1 LSSGLSNL
9 KIAGVAVLLF
19 FAVLLGVGIHHMI
32 SIGTCS
38 STGYSGDLGPVP
50 YCPKGTGW
58 WFLFLFAGI
67 FGCLAG
73 AGMAGS
79 LAMVFGGIFGAIGVG
94 SFTIILD
101 KHTAGGSKAFGAIFG
116 GCFAVVGIGAWAV
129 IIKNALVV
137 LKGASASG
145 PSQFGGQPGGIV
157 MARPAP
163 TVPSRLGPRP
173 TPPSAVPTHLTP
185 PPPSAPAFESP
196 FGEVAEQQDPI
207 VAAYE
212 AARAS
217 TPSPPPAAQTPI
229 AQPPAPSAQPI
240 IAANAQTLISG
251 MKAIKQQIERDPAAE
266 IAKLGELHAK
276 GILTDAEF
284 AAAKAKLLEQM

>member
-1 LSSGLSNL
+1 MAAGLSNL

-19 FAVLLGVGIHHMI
+19 FSVLLGVGIHHMI

-38 STGYSGDLGPVP
+38 STGYSGNLGPVP

-79 LAMVFGGIFGAIGVG
+79 VAMVFGGIFGAIGIG
-94 SFTIILD
+94 SFTILLD

-116 GCFAVVGIGAWAV
+116 ACFAIVGLIAWAA
-129 IIKNALVV
+129 IIKNALTA
-137 LKGASASG
+137 LRG
-145 PSQFGGQPGGIV
+145 PSPQSMAGPPSGIV

-163 TVPSRLGPRP
+163 SRLVPR
-173 TPPSAVPTHLTP
+173 TTAPPVGPTHLTP
-185 PPPSAPAFESP
+185 PAPSFESP
-196 FGEVAEQQDPI
+196 FGAVQEQQDPI
-207 VAAYE
+207 VAAWE
-212 AARAS
+212 SAK
-217 TPSPPPAAQTPI
+217 
-229 AQPPAPSAQPI
+229 APSAPESAPAAPSAEPI

-251 MKAIKQQIERDPAAE
+251 MKAIKQQVDRDPAAE
-266 IAKLGELHAK
+266 LAKLGELHAK
-276 GILTDAEF
+276 GVLTDAEF
-284 AAAKAKLLEQM
+284 AAAKAKLLERM